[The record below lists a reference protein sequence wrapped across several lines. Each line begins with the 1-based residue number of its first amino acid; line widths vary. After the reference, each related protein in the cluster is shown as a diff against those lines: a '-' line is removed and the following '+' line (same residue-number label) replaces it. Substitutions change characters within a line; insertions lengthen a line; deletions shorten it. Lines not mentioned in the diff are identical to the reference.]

1 MAVGKAAASAVPPV
15 ADDDGE
21 KPNADVKVKK
31 AALRKAVS
39 ALRMVVSKKT
49 ANSNPLFEDTVETM
63 TVQLNLAK
71 HPERRHRDVTIRLP
85 HPMYGPKS
93 EVCFISRSPQKKY
106 KELLLQKHPTPGLT
120 KVIGIEKLKKNYQAP
135 ADKRALADAYDLFLC
150 DRRVIEMMPK
160 CLGVIFYKKKLKP
173 PVPVAL
179 KESLADPKADI
190 EKAIGGTTF
199 RMPSG
204 PCIGVRFGRVSMEE
218 DELVANAAAVIASSI
233 KLLDRHGLLLQ
244 SISVQATNNPA
255 LPVWR
260 RAAPPGQRLN
270 LKKYR
275 SDAASSAASD
285 TGASGVSDSEIT
297 GSDITSDAGETL
309 STRDTVSEVDTG
321 SELDTAGET
330 MSELD
335 DEEDES
341 VAPARKEDMPLV
353 QGLKKKKRRREGAEV
368 VAAAAAA
375 SAAVA
380 AEEEPK
386 KKGAKKK
393 KKG

>member
-1 MAVGKAAASAVPPV
+1 MATKSAAAPA
-15 ADDDGE
+15 ADDDAGE
-21 KPNADVKVKK
+21 KPNFDVKVKK

-49 ANSNPLFEDTVETM
+49 ANSNPLFDDTAETM
-63 TVQLNLAK
+63 TLQLTLAK
-71 HPERRHRDVTIRLP
+71 HPERRRRDVTIRLP

-106 KELLLQKHPTPGLT
+106 KELLLQKHPVPGLT

-135 ADKRALADAYDLFLC
+135 SDKRALADAYDLFLC
-150 DRRVIEMMPK
+150 DRRVVEMMPK
-160 CLGVIFYKKKLKP
+160 ALGVIFYKKKLKP

-179 KESLADPKADI
+179 KEGLEDPKAEI
-190 EKAIGGTTF
+190 EKAISGTTF

-204 PCIGVRFGRVSMEE
+204 PCIGVRFGRVTMEE

-233 KLLDRHGLLLQ
+233 KLLDRSGLLLQ

-255 LPVWR
+255 LPIWR
-260 RAAPPGQRLN
+260 RQAPPGQRLN

-297 GSDITSDAGETL
+297 GSDIASDAGETL

-321 SELDTAGET
+321 SEIDTAGET

-335 DEEDES
+335 DEDEEETP
-341 VAPARKEDMPLV
+341 VRKEDMPLV

-368 VAAAAAA
+368 AAAAAA
-375 SAAVA
+375 ANAAA
-380 AEEEPK
+380 AADQQPGPK
-386 KKGAKKK
+386 KKAAKKK
-393 KKG
+393 KG